1 MHQFWHT
8 FWIYLTWSLDFLCLP
23 GFRFATLAL
32 VFSLVASAIWQ
43 RPFFTVAWRRTF
55 WMVIVQ
61 VGIFV
66 LTIAIAV
73 SRAAPVRGVV
83 SQLQPNYWALRAV
96 DLLEIGSLVV
106 GVSWIVRM
114 RGLRWFALSL
124 VLLQFM
130 FLYGAGF
137 IAAMALTGDWL

>member
-23 GFRFATLAL
+23 GLRFATLAL
-32 VFSLVASAIWQ
+32 VFNLAASVIWQ

-55 WMVIVQ
+55 WTVIVQ

-73 SRAAPVRGVV
+73 SSAAPVRGAV

-114 RGLRWFALSL
+114 KGLRWFALSL
-124 VLLQFM
+124 VLLQSL

-137 IAAMALTGDWL
+137 IAGMALTGDWL

>member
-23 GFRFATLAL
+23 GLRFATLAL
-32 VFSLVASAIWQ
+32 VFNLAASVIWQ

-55 WMVIVQ
+55 WTVIVQ

-73 SRAAPVRGVV
+73 SSAAPVRGVA
-83 SQLQPNYWALRAV
+83 SQLQPN
-96 DLLEIGSLVV
+96 LL
-106 GVSWIVRM
+106 
-114 RGLRWFALSL
+114 
-124 VLLQFM
+124 
-130 FLYGAGF
+130 GASGCRHS
-137 IAAMALTGDWL
+137 